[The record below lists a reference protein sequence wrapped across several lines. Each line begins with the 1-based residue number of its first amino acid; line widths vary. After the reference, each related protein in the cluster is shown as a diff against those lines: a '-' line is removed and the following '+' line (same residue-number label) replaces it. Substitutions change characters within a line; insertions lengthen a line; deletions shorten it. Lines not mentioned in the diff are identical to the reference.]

1 MKKSFI
7 AYVGGKSL
15 LADKIIPFIP
25 PHVLYAE
32 VFGGAGW
39 LLFKKPVSKAEV
51 LNDINGELINT
62 YRVIQK
68 HLPEFIRVIKH
79 LPVSRA
85 IFEDWQAVPLD
96 KLSDIERAARFYYL
110 IRNAFNGKLVGQ
122 RFCLGKN
129 RPTRFN
135 RFGFKRDLL
144 EASKRIA
151 RVGFE
156 NLPYAEFIKRYD
168 ADATFFYLD
177 PPYYDCEDY
186 YGKGLFGKAD
196 FIKLR
201 DLLGEIKGKFIL
213 SINDAA
219 DIRQWFSAFFI
230 TEVDTT
236 YSLSSRPKKV
246 TELLISNFEL
256 VK

>member
-1 MKKSFI
+1 MKKSFL
-7 AYVGGKSL
+7 AYVGGKHL
-15 LADKIIPFIP
+15 LADKIIPLIP
-25 PHVLYAE
+25 THTLYAE

-39 LLFKKPVSKAEV
+39 LLFKKPPSKAEV

-62 YRVIQK
+62 YRVIQR
-68 HLPEFIRVIKH
+68 HLPI
-79 LPVSRA
+79 SRT
-85 IFEDWQAVPLD
+85 IFEDLQNTPIE
-96 KLSDIERAARFYYL
+96 KLTDIERAARFYYL

-135 RFGFKRDLL
+135 RFSFKRDLL

-156 NLPYAEFIKRYD
+156 NLPYESFICRYD
-168 ADATFFYLD
+168 AETTFFYLD

-186 YGKGLFGKAD
+186 YGEGIFNKND

-201 DLLGEIKGKFIL
+201 DLLGNIKGKFIL
-213 SINDAA
+213 SINDAPA
-219 DIRQWFSAFFI
+219 IRQWFSTFFI
-230 TEVDTT
+230 AEVDTT
-236 YSLSSRPKKV
+236 YSLSSKPKKV
-246 TELLISNFEL
+246 TELLISNYKL
-256 VK
+256 VDNNDFVITVV